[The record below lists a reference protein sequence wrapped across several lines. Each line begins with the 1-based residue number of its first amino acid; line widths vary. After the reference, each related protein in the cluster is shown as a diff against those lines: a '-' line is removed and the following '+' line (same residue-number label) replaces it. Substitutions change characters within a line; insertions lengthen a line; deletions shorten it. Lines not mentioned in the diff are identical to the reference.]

1 MTATTTTTP
10 WKANDPEQV
19 EEAKKLGV
27 WPLDESN
34 AGLLNEVHPRNYDM
48 SCEQPHEV
56 YDLIAIGAGAGG
68 LVSSRQV
75 SYCRE
80 RFAVAVDAILFF
92 LETNRIESHM
102 SLALLV
108 STNDSLL
115 DAAQNPP

>member
-1 MTATTTTTP
+1 MRVLARLHSVLFLSASSGSRSNIYPASKRAATIMTATATTTP
-10 WKANDPEQV
+10 WKANDPEQI

-48 SCEQPHEV
+48 SCDEPHEV

-75 SYCRE
+75 RS
-80 RFAVAVDAILFF
+80 
-92 LETNRIESHM
+92 
-102 SLALLV
+102 
-108 STNDSLL
+108 
-115 DAAQNPP
+115 